1 MFRATYGEYH
11 PWFDISEHRKL
22 VFAVVASISF
32 HCLVLCLSG
41 GISEQHDTFQS
52 GLPALQIHFKSEI
65 MDGASMVVNSQPET
79 ERQADAL
86 QVAADTLAAISE
98 KPSSA
103 PRPVLWVNDKSSE
116 NSGKNSSIPVFV
128 LDINPEYPLHQFI
141 LGTRGSVTAKFE
153 ITGGGE
159 IENIEVVE
167 SQPLGVFDNTVLEAI
182 KSARFR
188 DGTPKTKGW
197 FVVTIVF
204 DPAGT
209 KVEAP
214 KLQLP

>member
-1 MFRATYGEYH
+1 MLRATYGIYH
-11 PWFDISEHRKL
+11 PWFVISEHRKL
-22 VFAVVASISF
+22 VFAVVASMLF
-32 HCLVLCLSG
+32 HCFVLCLAG
-41 GISEQHDTFQS
+41 GISEKHDTFQS
-52 GLPALQIHFKSEI
+52 GLPTLQIHFNSVI
-65 MDGASMVVNSQPET
+65 MAGAPMVVNSQPES
-79 ERQADAL
+79 ERQADAS
-86 QVAADTLAAISE
+86 QVAADTFAAISE
-98 KPSSA
+98 KPSSS
-103 PRPVLWVNDKSSE
+103 PRAALGENEKTSE
-116 NSGKNSSIPVFV
+116 KSGKNSSIPVFV
-128 LDINPEYPLHQFI
+128 LDINPEYPLHQFV

-167 SQPLGVFDNTVLEAI
+167 SRPLGVFDNTVLEAI